1 MVDFAK
7 YNNIMCKSALKG
19 DGGHWQE
26 YPRSIYLEQLKRE
39 GEVLCVSF
47 GQVGVYDCLAGGAQ
61 LQPLHPLHVRL
72 PRAIERVQVGHL
84 RRRVEDRLRLG
95 DLVPV
100 EDLQVS
106 LEEVDHLPRL
116 HCFPCDLFG
125 LKVAWSQAVA
135 DEVAQMFC
143 EPVMKTFCR

>member
-1 MVDFAK
+1 MA
-7 YNNIMCKSALKG
+7 
-19 DGGHWQE
+19 
-26 YPRSIYLEQLKRE
+26 RIYLEQLKRE
-39 GEVLCVSF
+39 GEILCMSF
-47 GQVGVYDCLAGGAQ
+47 CQVGVNYRLASGAQ

-72 PRAIERVQVGHL
+72 PRAVERVQVGHL

-100 EDLQVS
+100 EDLKVS

-125 LKVAWSQAVA
+125 LKIAWSQAVA